1 MCCIVPPPLFYFNLF
16 CCFRRTRSQ
25 TMSERLRKS
34 IRQKLRPSI
43 FTVCID
49 CIATWPLFNGI
60 SPLNYYRRARTA
72 PTACWWRSARRRAT
86 SGSRATSAG
95 NTLGHHTTS
104 TIENIYL
111 SLNCSIS
118 KLKLLNIKMLY
129 SFMYS
134 WVRPA

>member
-1 MCCIVPPPLFYFNLF
+1 MFLLLCAILIYFAASGEHAA
-16 CCFRRTRSQ
+16 RRC
-25 TMSERLRKS
+25 RKGCGS
-34 IRQKLRPSI
+34 PSGRNFVRVFSRHVKL
-43 FTVCID
+43 C
-49 CIATWPLFNGI
+49 TWPLFNGI
-60 SPLNYYRRARTA
+60 SPLNDCRRARTA

-86 SGSRATSAG
+86 SGSRATNAG

-134 WVRPA
+134 WVRPPCLES

>member
-1 MCCIVPPPLFYFNLF
+1 MCCIVPLLFYFNLF

-43 FTVCID
+43 FTVCI
-49 CIATWPLFNGI
+49 ATWPLFNGI
-60 SPLNYYRRARTA
+60 SPLNDCRRARTA

-118 KLKLLNIKMLY
+118 KLKLLIIQMLY
-129 SFMYS
+129 CFMYS